1 MHTHTHTHTHT
12 RYTHGYANEE
22 GGSVSCETPPEWVLE
37 WLHCESVV
45 IAEWDENILA
55 VEKNLLAT
63 SFHLSPAFGR
73 SALAFRCCDWTR
85 ANVSS
90 FSRSFLCVCVCGS
103 FLIGNSTTTAKKT
116 QKLLPV
122 IIFFFTLLFC
132 KVTIFVAALLFFFSA
147 VVSDWNGSRV
157 RSSTDMLLI
166 RASKLPARLTF
177 LHADRVHI
185 EHYCA
190 YTDRCFQHCTALNW
204 VILDYFSIGLICIG
218 SCTICVARFIIIFFF
233 LSKPDAAPLLCH
245 WYTRLI
251 QVRSL
256 FG

>member
-90 FSRSFLCVCVCGS
+90 FSRSFLCVCVWK
-103 FLIGNSTTTAKKT
+103 FPYWKFNDNSKKDAK
-116 QKLLPV
+116 
-122 IIFFFTLLFC
+122 IITSYYFFFTLLFC
-132 KVTIFVAALLFFFSA
+132 KVTIFVAALLFFFFRPSWVIGTVA
-147 VVSDWNGSRV
+147 VCVLLLICFWYVRRNCQPAWHFCMLIVCTLNTTAPTLTVVFSTVLLWTEWFWITFRLDWFVLDRV
-157 RSSTDMLLI
+157 RFVLHVLL
-166 RASKLPARLTF
+166 L
-177 LHADRVHI
+177 
-185 EHYCA
+185 
-190 YTDRCFQHCTALNW
+190 
-204 VILDYFSIGLICIG
+204 
-218 SCTICVARFIIIFFF
+218 FFF
-233 LSKPDAAPLLCH
+233 F
-245 WYTRLI
+245 
-251 QVRSL
+251 V
-256 FG
+256 